1 VTRDGIPVRC
11 WVWPGNTVGQ
21 NVIEKVKR
29 GLNSWRLVRVVLVE
43 DTGFNVALNPAEAER
58 DRKKRDD
65 IGAETV
71 RRLDALKQLDGEPH
85 EKAACAL
92 RSHPVFGRYIQQ
104 TKTGKL
110 RLNREK
116 IEAEE
121 RLDGKFLISTSDDDL
136 PARDMV
142 LGYKQLAA
150 VERVFRD
157 LKHVV
162 DIRPIR
168 HCLPERILA
177 HVLLCWLAM
186 LLIRVAENES
196 GQTWF
201 QIKKALDKSQVGIHR
216 TRAGEARQAN
226 NPSDELKELL
236 EGLKLKIPPRI
247 LSLPTPRG
255 DCV

>member
-1 VTRDGIPVRC
+1 MVPRPEEAAQIQEQIGGD
-11 WVWPGNTVGQ
+11 WPFEFLGSREPG
-21 NVIEKVKR
+21 
-29 GLNSWRLVRVVLVE
+29 
-43 DTGFNVALNPAEAER
+43 
-58 DRKKRDD
+58 
-65 IGAETV
+65 GA
-71 RRLDALKQLDGEPH
+71 AFLDGMWKRLGIDRAI
-85 EKAACAL
+85 KALLKERAFQV
-92 RSHPVFGRYIQQ
+92 PV
-104 TKTGKL
+104 
-110 RLNREK
+110 
-116 IEAEE
+116 
-121 RLDGKFLISTSDDDL
+121 
-136 PARDMV
+136 V

-201 QIKKALDKSQVGIHR
+201 QIKKALDKLQVGIHR
-216 TRAGEARQAN
+216 TRAGEAWQAN
-226 NPSDELKELL
+226 NPSDELKELF
-236 EGLKLKIPPRI
+236 ERLKLKIPPRT

-255 DCV
+255 DRV